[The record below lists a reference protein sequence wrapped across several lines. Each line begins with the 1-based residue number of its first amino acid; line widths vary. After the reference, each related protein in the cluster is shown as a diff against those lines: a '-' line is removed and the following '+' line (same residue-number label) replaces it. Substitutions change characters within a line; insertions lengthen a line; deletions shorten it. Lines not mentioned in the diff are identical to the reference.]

1 MNKFGK
7 DWDIYKTLAK
17 VVLRLHNFPNN
28 EELEVDNK
36 IKHQSTIILSLI
48 NSTVFLI
55 SSVQ

>member
-1 MNKFGK
+1 MSKFGK

-17 VVLRLHNFPNN
+17 VVLELHIFSNN

>member
-17 VVLRLHNFPNN
+17 VVLELHNFPNN